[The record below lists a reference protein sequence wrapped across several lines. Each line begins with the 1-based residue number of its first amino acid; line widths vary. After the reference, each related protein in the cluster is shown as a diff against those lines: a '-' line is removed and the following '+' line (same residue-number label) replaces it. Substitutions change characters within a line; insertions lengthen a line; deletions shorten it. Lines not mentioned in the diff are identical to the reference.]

1 MADVAANTTA
11 PTTVK
16 AGPNKLFKEKY
27 TFEERINEARK
38 KKESNP
44 RLLPLIVEKHSRS
57 KLPEMEK
64 SK

>member
-1 MADVAANTTA
+1 MADVATKSQKAAANKT
-11 PTTVK
+11 
-16 AGPNKLFKEKY
+16 FKEKY
-27 TFEERINEARK
+27 TYEERLAEAKK